1 MAGACDELRDF
12 LFSRV
17 YRESRI
23 LRIMEG
29 AGQIV
34 GELFS
39 HYMRQP
45 DAMPGNWRKGVE
57 GAEAQDRAAHICD
70 FIAGMTDRYAMGEHA
85 RLFDRTPDL
94 R

>member
-1 MAGACDELRDF
+1 
-12 LFSRV
+12 
-17 YRESRI
+17 
-23 LRIMEG
+23 MEG

-34 GELFS
+34 GELFL

-45 DAMPGNWRKGVE
+45 DAMPGNWRKGGE
-57 GAEAQDRAAHICD
+57 GAEARERAAHICD
-70 FIAGMTDRYAMGEHA
+70 FIAGMTDRYAVREHA